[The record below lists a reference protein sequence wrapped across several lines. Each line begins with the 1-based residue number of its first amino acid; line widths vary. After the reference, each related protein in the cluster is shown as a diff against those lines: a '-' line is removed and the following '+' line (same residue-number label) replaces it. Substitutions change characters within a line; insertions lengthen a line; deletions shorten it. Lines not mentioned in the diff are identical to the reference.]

1 VTDAMETL
9 DQTAR
14 SAAAAILTRLP
25 WFRGKGRIA
34 AAINKQFPA
43 MQSNAL
49 ARARMQLGYEMTVD
63 LRAQTEF
70 LAYYTGEYDTDNIR
84 SVLRLVEP
92 HWTILDVGANI
103 GFWSVP
109 LARALNE
116 SGRLHSFEPVSSN
129 FRLLSANVKENCL
142 TPVVHTHQLG
152 LSDRS
157 GTVEISLR
165 EDFVGGSETGNAAIV
180 IDDDDS
186 RFQCVQVKIQPLDA
200 LSDSLALDRLDF
212 IKIDI
217 EGHEHKF
224 LTGAARTIAR
234 FRPILFM
241 EINDQYYERQGLDPT
256 ALFQDWLLEHSYAS
270 AFRRTDRWR
279 LDDLSNRRRS
289 LSDVFFFPKESAHES
304 IACLEEQSR

>member
-1 VTDAMETL
+1 METL

-14 SAAAAILTRLP
+14 TAAAAILTRLP

-43 MQSNAL
+43 MDSNAI
-49 ARARMQLGYEMTVD
+49 AHARMQLGYEMMVD

-70 LAYYTGEYDTDNIR
+70 LAYYTGEYDTHNIR
-84 SVLRLVEP
+84 SVLRLIEP

-116 SGRLHSFEPVSSN
+116 SGRLHSFEPVPSN
-129 FRLLSANVKENCL
+129 FRFLTANVKANCL
-142 TPVVHTHQLG
+142 APIVHVHQLG

-157 GTVEISLR
+157 GTVKISLR

-186 RFQCVQVKIQPLDA
+186 RFQCVQVEIQTLDA
-200 LSDSLALDRLDF
+200 LFDSLAIDRLDF
-212 IKIDI
+212 MKVDI

-224 LTGAARTIAR
+224 LTGAAQTIAR
-234 FRPILFM
+234 FRPILLM
-241 EINDQYYERQGLDPT
+241 EINDRYYERQGLDPT
-256 ALFQDWLLEHSYAS
+256 ALFQDWLLEHFYAS
-270 AFRRTDRWR
+270 AFRRNNRWR
-279 LDDLSNRRRS
+279 LDDLSNRRQG
-289 LSDVFFFPKESAHES
+289 LSDVFFFPRESAHES
-304 IACLEEQSR
+304 IVRLEE